1 LFGEQRKVTA
11 GLAGPYMRVAAATV
25 LSTSV
30 GSTTKESSR
39 WPVIRGVPVSR
50 EMWE

>member
-1 LFGEQRKVTA
+1 
-11 GLAGPYMRVAAATV
+11 MRVAAATV

-30 GSTTKESSR
+30 GSTDKS
-39 WPVIRGVPVSR
+39 VALAGDKGVPVSR